1 VPFQEIL
8 FEPPAN
14 GQRRAPPLIDEDAVV
29 LREFEEVIM
38 FLNVGPDHS
47 GIALHRLCGEFRKR
61 NRDAAQEFGIITGP
75 RAVIPI
81 DDNGL
86 FAH

>member
-29 LREFEEVIM
+29 ILPELEEVIM
-38 FLNVGPDHS
+38 FLSVGPDHS
-47 GIALHRLCGEFRKR
+47 GIAAWLAVETAIVLARLFSAGTSNSSMRGR
-61 NRDAAQEFGIITGP
+61 TSAR
-75 RAVIPI
+75 
-81 DDNGL
+81 
-86 FAH
+86 